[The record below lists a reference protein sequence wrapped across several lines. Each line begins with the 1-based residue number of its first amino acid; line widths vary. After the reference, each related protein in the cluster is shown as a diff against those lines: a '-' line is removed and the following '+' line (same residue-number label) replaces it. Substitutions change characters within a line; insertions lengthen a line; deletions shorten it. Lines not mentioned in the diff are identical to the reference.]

1 MMVRYCLIVLSH
13 RFVLQRKQLVFN
25 SVHVVCSHVKQYSCR
40 QCIYILYS
48 HRLLCFSFNSIAVK
62 NSFHG
67 SLFCCFLQSLSGN
80 LEPRCLLPFIEK
92 ATEIIADTRVIGS
105 VVVCNV
111 LCKIFDS
118 RHGELGEQVM
128 SNILYFTVSI
138 EIVSLQIDY
147 IFSIMLNKYN
157 QISNEDVL
165 RALRA
170 AFKQLSL
177 SCSSRVFSTL
187 MNFGVPFTK

>member
-1 MMVRYCLIVLSH
+1 M
-13 RFVLQRKQLVFN
+13 
-25 SVHVVCSHVKQYSCR
+25 
-40 QCIYILYS
+40 
-48 HRLLCFSFNSIAVK
+48 
-62 NSFHG
+62 
-67 SLFCCFLQSLSGN
+67 
-80 LEPRCLLPFIEK
+80 PFIEK
-92 ATEIIADTRVIGS
+92 ATEIIADTRAVGS

-118 RHGELGEQVM
+118 RHGELGEQV
-128 SNILYFTVSI
+128 SPSILSFAVSI
-138 EIVSLQIDY
+138 EIVLLQIDY

-157 QISNEDVL
+157 QVSNEDVL

-177 SCSSRVFSTL
+177 SCSNRVFSTL